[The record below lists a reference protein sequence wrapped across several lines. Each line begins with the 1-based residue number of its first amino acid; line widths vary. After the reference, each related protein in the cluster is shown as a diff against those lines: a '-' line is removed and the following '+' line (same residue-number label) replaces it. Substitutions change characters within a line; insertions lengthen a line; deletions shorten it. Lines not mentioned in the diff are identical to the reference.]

1 MNGSYGNTS
10 FVVRLRG
17 LPWNTTQTEVQ
28 NFLQGCNVRQTNFV
42 TNDQGR
48 ATGECFVVLESNEDV
63 DNAKS
68 FHQKNIGSR
77 YIEVF
82 ESNADEMTQT
92 TKNNTTAT
100 TNNNNNNN
108 NNNNAN
114 SNLNTT
120 NQNSE
125 NNSSNT
131 DNWREPVIRLRG
143 LPYNSSKEDVTR
155 FFDGTTRHSSEWCTH
170 LLEQTSRRGFRR
182 FCEHGQC
189 PTSFGIQPHE
199 YGASVRYI
207 EVFKSTYAEAR
218 ASIMND
224 TQSMARQRGSGPNQ
238 NYGNQR
244 QGNYGGYS
252 GNMGGNS
259 GFNNNMNQF
268 DGPPQDNYNFSGA
281 DDAGNNFPMNN
292 QMGSGTGVKRPMTV
306 SFTMKIRGVPF
317 EAGEKEVFEFFSPVV
332 PIRLEQENTPR
343 GKPPIW
349 YAEFGSREEATEAL
363 TYHKKYM
370 GTRYIELLPLYDDV
384 NRSKMMATPTPEEL
398 DRQLDEFIDK
408 LVEDKDQLPKGEL
421 DDAFWKDL
429 EGHPFFLKE
438 MPDDGAELHPATAA
452 LQALQWD
459 DDEDTPLDK
468 AKKFKDEGNKYYGY
482 KKYRNAI
489 LAYTEG
495 IKQRCSDPTINAVL
509 FCNRATANFYLGN
522 YRSALHDCVFS
533 RKCKSDHLKAFIK
546 GAESCMKLEKYKDA
560 QTWCSGGLSVSFLII
575 IYFFDL
581 I

>member
-155 FFDGTTRHSSEWCTH
+155 FFDGLDIAQNGVHISSSKPAGEAFVAFVNMDNA
-170 LLEQTSRRGFRR
+170 LRALEFNRMNMG
-182 FCEHGQC
+182 H
-189 PTSFGIQPHE
+189 
-199 YGASVRYI
+199 RYI

-384 NRSKMMATPTPEEL
+384 NRSKMVRT
-398 DRQLDEFIDK
+398 
-408 LVEDKDQLPKGEL
+408 
-421 DDAFWKDL
+421 
-429 EGHPFFLKE
+429 
-438 MPDDGAELHPATAA
+438 
-452 LQALQWD
+452 
-459 DDEDTPLDK
+459 
-468 AKKFKDEGNKYYGY
+468 
-482 KKYRNAI
+482 
-489 LAYTEG
+489 
-495 IKQRCSDPTINAVL
+495 
-509 FCNRATANFYLGN
+509 
-522 YRSALHDCVFS
+522 
-533 RKCKSDHLKAFIK
+533 
-546 GAESCMKLEKYKDA
+546 
-560 QTWCSGGLSVSFLII
+560 
-575 IYFFDL
+575 
-581 I
+581 